1 MIQRVGWLTDIH
13 LNFLPL
19 PLVNEFVEKLSR
31 HKVDAWLISGDIGE
45 SDNLITY
52 LKIMVAKLPQPIY
65 FVLGNHD
72 FYRGSIYGVRNE
84 IKELCRQNP
93 NLHYLNNLECIELT
107 STVGLIGHDGWADL
121 QYGNFAT
128 SDVWM
133 NDYVLIRELAGQ
145 KKVGLLPRVASLADE
160 AAQHFRRVLPSTL
173 ERFAHVVVVTH
184 VPPFQEACWHEGHI
198 SDDNWLPH
206 FTCKAVG
213 DVLREMM
220 LAYRHR
226 QMTVLCGH
234 THGKGEA
241 QILSNLK
248 VLTGGA
254 EYGNPTVQKIFDF
267 TPR

>member
-1 MIQRVGWLTDIH
+1 MMQRVGWLTDIH
-13 LNFLPL
+13 LNFLSL
-19 PLVNEFVEKLSR
+19 TLVGEFVEKLS
-31 HKVDAWLISGDIGE
+31 HQKVDAWLISGDIGE
-45 SDNLITY
+45 SYTLTAY
-52 LKIMVAKLPQPIY
+52 LKIMAVKLPQPVY

-72 FYRGSIYGVRNE
+72 FYRGSIYGVRDE
-84 IKELCRQNP
+84 IKELCLQNS
-93 NLHYLNNLECIELT
+93 NLHYLNALECVALT
-107 STVGLIGHDGWADL
+107 PTVGLIGHDGWADL
-121 QYGNFAT
+121 QFGNFAG

-145 KKVGLLPRVASLADE
+145 KKVGLLPRVVSLADE
-160 AAQHFRRVLPSTL
+160 AAQHFRQILPRAL

-184 VPPFQEACWHEGHI
+184 VPPFQEACWHEGRI

-213 DVLREMM
+213 DVLRDMM
-220 LAYRHR
+220 VAHPHR

-241 QILSNLK
+241 HILPNLR

-254 EYGNPTVQKIFDF
+254 EYGNPTIQEIFDF
-267 TPR
+267 TPQ